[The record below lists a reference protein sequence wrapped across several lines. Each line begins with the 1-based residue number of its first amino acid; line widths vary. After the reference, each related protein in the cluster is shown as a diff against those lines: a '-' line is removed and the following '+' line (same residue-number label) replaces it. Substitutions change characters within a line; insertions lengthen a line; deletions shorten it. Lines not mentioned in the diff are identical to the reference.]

1 MNALEKYLNQPYPY
15 YYKGRKLVE
24 ITLLL
29 FTVGFLFNYL
39 IEPFEVYLPELKMS
53 YFWIAFIH
61 SISIVL
67 IVIPA
72 AFIITKRNASIE
84 NWKIKNELYFILVL
98 LLLTGILQFLWRD
111 VIYNNPNNWSWEY
124 FYEEIVNTLL
134 VGTLLASTIVSVNLN
149 IQFFKNNEQAAVLNL
164 KLNEDTTTTITSE
177 VTIETE
183 LKSETF
189 ILKIQ
194 DFIFAK
200 SEGNYIEIWIKDTA
214 LTKPIVKR
222 MKLKDLES
230 VLTIFPDIIKT
241 HRSYLLNKNYIQN
254 VSGNAQGY
262 KIALKKCSELVP
274 VSRNY
279 LEEFNSKMNLY
290 SF

>member
-1 MNALEKYLNQPYPY
+1 MNAIEKYLNQPYPY

-29 FTVGFLFNYL
+29 FTVGFLFNYFV
-39 IEPFEVYLPELKMS
+39 EPFEVYLPELKMP

-61 SISIVL
+61 SISVVFV
-67 IVIPA
+67 VIPL
-72 AFIITKRNASIE
+72 AFIVTKRNASVE
-84 NWKIKNELYFILVL
+84 NWKIKNELYFIVIL
-98 LLLTGILQFLWRD
+98 LLLIGILQFLWRD
-111 VIYNNPNNWSWEY
+111 VIYNNPNNWSWNY

-134 VGTLLASTIVSVNLN
+134 VGSLLASTIVSINLN
-149 IQFFKNNEQAAVLNL
+149 IQFFKNNEQATKLNL
-164 KLNEDTTTTITSE
+164 KLNKEANKAINSKI
-177 VTIETE
+177 VIETE

-189 ILKIQ
+189 TLNLQ

-214 LTKPIVKR
+214 STKPIVKR

-254 VSGNAQGY
+254 VNGNAQGY
-262 KIALKKCSELVP
+262 KIALKECHELVP

-279 LEEFNSKMNLY
+279 LDAFNAKMNL
-290 SF
+290 